1 MSTTLLTNETA
12 ARPGSPAQPGE
23 PGEGQ
28 PDRWAAFRRATRRHR
43 LALRISGRV
52 LLLVPVLF
60 VISIL
65 VFVLG
70 KASPGDPI
78 KASLH
83 GVLPPDAVADLQ
95 EAYGLNDGVVIQY
108 LTWVSSLFTDGGGR
122 SIING
127 SRVFD
132 TLGTAFGNT
141 LVLTAAAVVVS
152 VVFGVLIGTIAALN
166 HNRFV
171 DRAIMLL
178 VQIGSNLSVYWF
190 GLLLIWLFALEWKVL
205 PATGMRDASGSG
217 GAGDL
222 IHHLILPAFSAALI
236 SMLILA
242 RFARAG
248 VIESMESDYIRTL
261 RSQGM
266 PRRRILLK
274 HVGRNVAPIIVTTTG
289 LEIGTLLSGAVFV
302 EFVFSWPGVGTD
314 LMNAISAH
322 DYPVIQGGVMLVT
335 VVFVLVNLVTDVV
348 GDLLDPRLRS

>member
-1 MSTTLLTNETA
+1 MTTTLLEKRTDPGV
-12 ARPGSPAQPGE
+12 PGSRTPDAAGRPAT
-23 PGEGQ
+23 
-28 PDRWAAFRRATRRHR
+28 RWNTLRRTARRHR
-43 LALRISGRV
+43 LALRIAGRV

-60 VISIL
+60 VISVL
-65 VFVLG
+65 VFLLG

-78 KASLH
+78 KAALH

-95 EAYGLNDGVVIQY
+95 RAYGLDDGVVVQY

-127 SRVFD
+127 SVVFD
-132 TLGTAFGNT
+132 TLGTAFVNT
-141 LVLTAAAVVVS
+141 LILTAAAVVVS

-190 GLLLIWLFALEWKVL
+190 GLVLIWLFALEWKVL
-205 PATGMRDASGSG
+205 PATGMRDAG
-217 GAGDL
+217 GDGGVGDL
-222 IHHLILPAFSAALI
+222 LHHLILPAFSAALI

-248 VIESMESDYIRTL
+248 VIESLESDYVRTL
-261 RSQGM
+261 RSQGL
-266 PRRRILLK
+266 PRWRVLTK
-274 HVGRNVAPIIVTTTG
+274 HVGRNVAPLIVTTTG

-322 DYPVIQGGVMLVT
+322 DFPVIQGGVMLVT
-335 VVFVLVNLVTDVV
+335 VVFVIVNLATDIVA
-348 GDLLDPRLRS
+348 DLLDPRLRN

>member
-1 MSTTLLTNETA
+1 MTTLIEADDTVATDDTVHADPRTL
-12 ARPGSPAQPGE
+12 PPAS
-23 PGEGQ
+23 
-28 PDRWAAFRRATRRHR
+28 RWEAVTSWARRHA
-43 LALRISGRV
+43 LALRILGRV

-65 VFVLG
+65 VFLLG

-83 GVLPPDAVADLQ
+83 GVLSPDAIADLQ
-95 EAYGLNDGVVIQY
+95 QAYGLDDGVVTQY
-108 LTWVSSLFTDGGGR
+108 LTWVSSLFTSGGGR
-122 SIING
+122 SILNG

-132 TLGTAFGNT
+132 TLGTAFANT

-152 VVFGVLIGTIAALN
+152 LVFGVAIGTIAALN

-178 VQIGSNLSVYWF
+178 VQVGSNLSVYWF
-190 GLLLIWLFALEWKVL
+190 GLILIWLFALQWKVL
-205 PATGMRDASGSG
+205 PATGMRDTADG
-217 GAGDL
+217 GGL
-222 IHHLILPAFSAALI
+222 LSHLILPAISAALI

-248 VIESMESDYIRTL
+248 VIESLESDYIRTL
-261 RSQGM
+261 RSQGL
-266 PRRRILLK
+266 PRWRILTK
-274 HVGRNVAPIIVTTTG
+274 HVGRNVAPLIITTTG

-335 VVFVLVNLVTDVV
+335 VVFVVVNLVTDVI